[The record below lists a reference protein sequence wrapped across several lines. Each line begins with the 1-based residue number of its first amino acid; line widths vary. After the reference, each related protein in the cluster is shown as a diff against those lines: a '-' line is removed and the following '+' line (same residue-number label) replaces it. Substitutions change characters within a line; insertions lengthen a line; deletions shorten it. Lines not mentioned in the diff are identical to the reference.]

1 MLREF
6 VAAEDEKVVAR
17 AEKIDAEIRRLEPVG
32 YKTLAKRY
40 DLAAEKWHRQNE
52 VRKLDDLAQV
62 LTHAARKVI
71 APEAIPALCR
81 CYTRRRWEEQNRL
94 IAQALRLQGAP
105 AVAAI
110 RGFLESETQ
119 YLSDLDALIVTEQE
133 HVRLHLKR
141 YCFEK
146 RDRLRASREPI
157 PKGLAE
163 LAALASDLE
172 AAEH

>member
-62 LTHAARKVI
+62 LTHGSQETTV
-71 APEAIPALCR
+71 PEAIAALCR
-81 CYTRRRWEEQNRL
+81 CYVRRRWHEQNRL
-94 IAQALRLQGAP
+94 IAQALRRQGAS
-105 AVAAI
+105 AVSAI
-110 RGFLESETQ
+110 RQSLEFEKQ
-119 YLSDLDALIVTEQE
+119 YLADLEEKLVTEQE
-133 HVRLHLKR
+133 HVRLHMKR
-141 YCFEK
+141 YCYEK